1 MKVLIKKEY
10 YCDRCGKFITNEENR
25 HYHDLYSD
33 ESIMV
38 GDTVELINYNMLIR
52 PFKKDDMPHFS
63 RRLENK
69 IIVCQSCALKIAVF
83 MGLLKGNEYDPELIK
98 EETKND

>member
-1 MKVLIKKEY
+1 MIKKEY

-25 HYHDLYSD
+25 GYNDLYAD
-33 ESIMV
+33 GDVV
-38 GDTVELINYNMLIR
+38 GFIKYNMLIR
-52 PFKKDDMPHFS
+52 PFKKDNKLYFS

-98 EETKND
+98 ENKND